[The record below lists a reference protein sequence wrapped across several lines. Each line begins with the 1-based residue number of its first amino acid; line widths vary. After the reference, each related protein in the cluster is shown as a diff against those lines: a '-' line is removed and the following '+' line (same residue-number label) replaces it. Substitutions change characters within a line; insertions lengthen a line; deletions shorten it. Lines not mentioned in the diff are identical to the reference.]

1 MIFKTSQKW
10 RSFLCCTA
18 IGFMRLSA
26 RRLVVAALGVSVH
39 LFLMS
44 ACRSDAAMKSSIV
57 WIDNYSEAIAQAL
70 TTKKPLFLE
79 FRCVP

>member
-10 RSFLCCTA
+10 CSFLCCTA
-18 IGFMRLSA
+18 IGFM
-26 RRLVVAALGVSVH
+26 SVH

-44 ACRSDAAMKSSIV
+44 ACRSDAAMKSDIV

-70 TTKKPLFLE
+70 TTGKPLFLE

>member
-1 MIFKTSQKW
+1 MNPKEAKDMIFKTSQKW
-10 RSFLCCTA
+10 GSFLCCTA
-18 IGFMRLSA
+18 IGY
-26 RRLVVAALGVSVH
+26 